1 MCRVF
6 ISHSQED
13 NWFVEHLHRMIYF
26 LDIETFVAE
35 YKEEAGTELWDKIQ
49 RMIEKSYVVIVLL
62 TINGVKSEWV
72 KREVTMAKTL
82 DKKFIPIVESGVKDE
97 IPIPLRGLEYIQFLK
112 ENPIET
118 IEKVCFRLKD
128 LKKNDLG
135 FSMNC

>member
-13 NWFVEHLHRMIYF
+13 NWFVEHLHRMIY
-26 LDIETFVAE
+26 LIDIEAFVAE
-35 YKEEAGTELWDKIQ
+35 YKEEAGTELWEKIQ

-62 TINGVKSEWV
+62 TISGVKSEWL

-82 DKKFIPIVESGVKDE
+82 DKKFIPIVESGARDE
-97 IPIPLRGLEYIQFLK
+97 IPIPLKELEYIPFLK

-128 LKKNDLG
+128 LKKNDIG

>member
-1 MCRVF
+1 
-6 ISHSQED
+6 
-13 NWFVEHLHRMIYF
+13 MIYF